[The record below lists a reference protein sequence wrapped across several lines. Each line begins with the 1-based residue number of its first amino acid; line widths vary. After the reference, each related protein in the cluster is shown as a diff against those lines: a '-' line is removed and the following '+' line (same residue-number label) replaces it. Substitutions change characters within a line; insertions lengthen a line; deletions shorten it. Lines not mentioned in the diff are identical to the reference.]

1 MRGHELGKS
10 AGIKLPF
17 EGRGIKGKKKI
28 SKSVCTCTRVCVCVG
43 VGDRRIKDIMDYGIS
58 REGVS

>member
-17 EGRGIKGKKKI
+17 EGRGIKGKKK
-28 SKSVCTCTRVCVCVG
+28 SVNQCARAHVCVYVLG
-43 VGDRRIKDIMDYGIS
+43 
-58 REGVS
+58 

>member
-1 MRGHELGKS
+1 MRGCELGKS

-17 EGRGIKGKKKI
+17 EGWGIKGKKK
-28 SKSVCTCTRVCVCVG
+28 SVNQCACARVCVCVG

-58 REGVS
+58 REEVS